1 MTSCGEPRNVRSPRD
16 RLLSLY
22 RGAGFLAAL
31 AHHES
36 EEQFGA
42 FAGAIICKLFDG
54 ADGTADLAW
63 DTVRCSCMM
72 QNRKRVES
80 TIVRGVRIIN
90 EERLEAAFVALPKW
104 LDFLRRA
111 DGCESTEPVPTHA
124 SKKMLDAVSA
134 HIVSKRA
141 DPRLWTLT
149 ESVESMERRASDSC
163 RGRRRTSGAQ
173 EIDSANILSR
183 TWKKSLP
190 VLHMCIATYTS
201 TDGND
206 ITLNDIL
213 YDSEKLLRIIDYSE
227 GIRPFVADLFKIE
240 SQYPS
245 LPIPGAPD
253 EMPG

>member
-1 MTSCGEPRNVRSPRD
+1 MTSCGEPRNVKSPRD

-36 EEQFGA
+36 DEQFSA

-54 ADGTADLAW
+54 ADGTEDLAW
-63 DTVRCSCMM
+63 ETVRCACMM
-72 QNRKRVES
+72 QDRKRVER

-90 EERLEAAFVALPKW
+90 EERLEAAFAAVPKW

-111 DGCESTEPVPTHA
+111 NEYEPTEPVPTHA

-141 DPRLWTLT
+141 DPRLWTVA
-149 ESVESMERRASDSC
+149 ESVESMERLASDSP
-163 RGRRRTSGAQ
+163 RGRHRPSGAQ

-183 TWKKSLP
+183 NWKRSLP
-190 VLHMCIATYTS
+190 VLHMCIALS
-201 TDGND
+201 ASIEGND
-206 ITLNDIL
+206 LILNDIL
-213 YDSEKLLRIIDYSE
+213 YDSDRLDQIINHADV
-227 GIRPFVADLFKIE
+227 IRATVARVFNIKR
-240 SQYPS
+240 QYPPLLNS
-245 LPIPGAPD
+245 GAIE